1 MFFCLVFVVVVVV
14 FFVNTFKKVIKI
26 NSDINISA
34 FQLDSINKE
43 DVTFKV
49 SLMNSLHIEVLGI
62 CLVLLL
68 T

>member
-1 MFFCLVFVVVVVV
+1 MNGFFFFLV
-14 FFVNTFKKVIKI
+14 NKLKKKKKKAIKI

-34 FQLDSINKE
+34 FQMDSTNKE

-49 SLMNSLHIEVLGI
+49 SLVDSLHIEVLGI

>member
-1 MFFCLVFVVVVVV
+1 MGFF
-14 FFVNTFKKVIKI
+14 FFGKQIKKEKKKAIKI

-34 FQLDSINKE
+34 FQMDSANKE

-49 SLMNSLHIEVLGI
+49 SLVDSLHIEVLGI

>member
-1 MFFCLVFVVVVVV
+1 MGFF
-14 FFVNTFKKVIKI
+14 FFGKQIKKEKKKAIKI

-34 FQLDSINKE
+34 FQMDSANKE

-49 SLMNSLHIEVLGI
+49 SLVDSLHIEVIGI

>member
-1 MFFCLVFVVVVVV
+1 MNGFF
-14 FFVNTFKKVIKI
+14 FFGKQIKKEKKKAIKI

-34 FQLDSINKE
+34 FQMDSTNKE

-49 SLMNSLHIEVLGI
+49 SLVDSLHIEVLGI

>member
-1 MFFCLVFVVVVVV
+1 MNGV
-14 FFVNTFKKVIKI
+14 FFLVNKLKKKKKKAIKI

-34 FQLDSINKE
+34 FQMDSTNKE

-49 SLMNSLHIEVLGI
+49 SLVDSLHIEVLGI

>member
-1 MFFCLVFVVVVVV
+1 MNGFF
-14 FFVNTFKKVIKI
+14 FFGKQIKKEKKKAIKI

-34 FQLDSINKE
+34 FQMNSANKE

-49 SLMNSLHIEVLGI
+49 SLVDSLHIEVIGI

>member
-1 MFFCLVFVVVVVV
+1 MGV
-14 FFVNTFKKVIKI
+14 FFFGKQIKKEKKKAIKI

-34 FQLDSINKE
+34 FQMDSTNKE

-49 SLMNSLHIEVLGI
+49 SLVDSLHIEVLGI

>member
-1 MFFCLVFVVVVVV
+1 MFF
-14 FFVNTFKKVIKI
+14 FFFGKQIKNEKKKAIKI

-34 FQLDSINKE
+34 FQMDSTNKE

-49 SLMNSLHIEVLGI
+49 SLVDSLHIEVLGI

>member
-1 MFFCLVFVVVVVV
+1 MGFFFLV
-14 FFVNTFKKVIKI
+14 NKLKKKKKKAIKI

-34 FQLDSINKE
+34 FQMDSTNKE

-49 SLMNSLHIEVLGI
+49 SLVDSLHIEVLGI

>member
-1 MFFCLVFVVVVVV
+1 MGFF
-14 FFVNTFKKVIKI
+14 FFGKQIKKEKKKAIKI

-34 FQLDSINKE
+34 FQMDSTNKE

-49 SLMNSLHIEVLGI
+49 SLVDSLHIEVLGI

>member
-1 MFFCLVFVVVVVV
+1 MGFFFLV
-14 FFVNTFKKVIKI
+14 NKLKKKKKKAIKI

-34 FQLDSINKE
+34 FQMDSANKE

-49 SLMNSLHIEVLGI
+49 SLVDSLHIEVLGI

>member
-1 MFFCLVFVVVVVV
+1 MNGFF
-14 FFVNTFKKVIKI
+14 FFFGKQIKKEKKKAIKI

-34 FQLDSINKE
+34 FQMDSANKE

-49 SLMNSLHIEVLGI
+49 SLVDSLHIEVIGI

>member
-1 MFFCLVFVVVVVV
+1 MNGV
-14 FFVNTFKKVIKI
+14 FFLVNKLKKKKKKAIKI

-34 FQLDSINKE
+34 FQMDSANKE

-49 SLMNSLHIEVLGI
+49 SLVDSLHIEVLGI